1 MFQCFKVL
9 ASLSREDNIL
19 EKMDGHYKLLAEKLQ
34 ETEQLLKQAETQNQS
49 VKEMTAELE
58 KRMSKDIAAIEK
70 IKVEFGKCE
79 KMIQDKFLEI
89 KRNAEQYTADI
100 DARVQ
105 SYESRIPAV
114 SEKLKELRDTV
125 AEFQK

>member
-1 MFQCFKVL
+1 MNK
-9 ASLSREDNIL
+9 N
-19 EKMDGHYKLLAEKLQ
+19 KL
-34 ETEQLLKQAETQNQS
+34 
-49 VKEMTAELE
+49 
-58 KRMSKDIAAIEK
+58 
-70 IKVEFGKCE
+70 E